1 MARRPHLSLH
11 RLEGSLER
19 RKRKGYPSSPDRDH
33 TTHGA
38 RLQAALVE
46 IVTRKAARNDP
57 ADDPSIILKITT
69 DGYLS
74 EESLAGVGL
83 QVLSQQDD
91 TVTVVLSMDPQ
102 LSQVRIRSSQYA
114 GPVPA
119 GNKAPS
125 HAGFFDA
132 VEDFLELEPAD
143 RIGSALRRDGYTSVP
158 EIPDN
163 VAFLLDVELWDVDDA
178 VLRELYVERV
188 RLAAEASGGEFLSRY
203 RGAGLFIA
211 RVRGPGTCLKVLLA
225 MKEIA
230 WIDRPAR
237 PDFAPDPVAN
247 VTIADLPALDPPL
260 AGSVCIGIVDSGI
273 TASHPMLQG
282 VIAGAFGVPEHFGND
297 DEKRHGTSVAALAAY
312 GSLTEHFAQGRLAP
326 QFRIASAKV
335 VDAHGRFDE
344 DRAVADII
352 EEAIRRLHGEYGCRI
367 INVSLADIDHLVG
380 GRPSNWAMALDNLV
394 RELGIIVTI
403 SAGNV
408 SGISARLHTEG
419 LSIYPGYLLEEDNR
433 LLEPA
438 SAVNALVVGSL
449 AHGNGLMAGDE
460 ENADVI
466 ALTDIHHPSPF
477 SRAGPGFGNS
487 IKPDLVEYGGTAV
500 WMGYASTLS
509 ADRVGCGVLTLNGNY
524 LQSLMTY
531 RHGTSFAAPVAAF
544 KAALLLSEFPGH
556 SANFIR
562 ALMGLST
569 DHPPALIDRVGAPD
583 GKESFLHAGYGV
595 VDIGLASAS
604 EDHRVVM
611 AIEDSLP
618 VDRFAVY
625 EIPIPTDFQ
634 RIKGRRHIK
643 VSLAFDP
650 PVRNT
655 RKEYMGIKMG
665 YHLVRG
671 KTADDVFDRFRK
683 WDKAEKDANGGELV
697 FEGNSWRCKMT
708 PVNTLQE
715 AGTLQV
721 GSFVAHKDISGYG
734 NSYYLVVRCEG
745 KWASSLVEEQT
756 FAVAVEL
763 WHEANLALYQQVAV
777 SLGV

>member
-1 MARRPHLSLH
+1 MARRPHLSLR

-33 TTHGA
+33 IAHGA

-69 DGYLS
+69 NGYIG
-74 EESLAGVGL
+74 EDSLTGVGL

-91 TVTVVLSMDPQ
+91 MATVVLSMDPQ
-102 LSQVRIRSSQYA
+102 LSQVRVRSSQYS
-114 GPVPA
+114 GPIPA

-125 HAGFFDA
+125 HAGFFNA
-132 VEDFLELEPAD
+132 VEDFSELDPAD
-143 RIGSALRRDGYTSVP
+143 RIGSALRREGYAAVAA
-158 EIPDN
+158 IPDDMT
-163 VAFLLDVELWDVDDA
+163 FLLDVELWDVDDA
-178 VLRELYVERV
+178 MLREIYVERV

-211 RVRGPGTCLKVLLA
+211 RVRGPGACLKVLLA

-230 WIDRPAR
+230 WIDLPAR
-237 PDFAPDPVAN
+237 PDFAPDPVADM
-247 VTIADLPALDPPL
+247 TIADLPPLDPPL
-260 AGSVCIGIVDSGI
+260 AESVCIGIVDSGV
-273 TASHPMLQG
+273 TAGHPMLQG
-282 VIAGAFGVPEHFGND
+282 VVSGAFGVPEHFGND
-297 DEKRHGTSVAALAAY
+297 DDKRHGTSVAALAAY
-312 GSLTEHFAQGRLAP
+312 GSLAEHFVQQRLAP

-352 EEAIRRLHGEYGCRI
+352 EEAIRRLHGEYGCRV
-367 INVSLADIDHLVG
+367 INISLADIDHIVG
-380 GRPSNWAMALDNLV
+380 GRPSNWAMVLDNLV
-394 RELGIIVTI
+394 RELGIVVTV

-408 SGISARLHTEG
+408 AGISARLQAEG
-419 LSIYPGYLLEEDNR
+419 LSIYPGYLLEDDNR
-433 LLEPA
+433 LFEPA
-438 SAVNALVVGSL
+438 SALNVLVVGSL
-449 AHGNGLMAGDE
+449 SHGNGLMAGDVD
-460 ENADVI
+460 NADVI
-466 ALTDIHHPSPF
+466 ALTDVHHPSPF
-477 SRAGPGFGNS
+477 SRAGPGFGGS

-500 WMGYASTLS
+500 WLGYASTLS
-509 ADRVGCGVLTLNGNY
+509 ADRAGCGVLTLNANY

-531 RHGTSFAAPVAAF
+531 RYGTSFAAPVAAF
-544 KAALLLSEFPGH
+544 KAAMLLSEFPER

-569 DHPPALIDRVGAPD
+569 DHPPALVDCVSVANGR
-583 GKESFLHAGYGV
+583 ESFQHAGYGV

-634 RIKGRRHIK
+634 RVKGRRHIK

-650 PVRNT
+650 PMRNT

-671 KTADDVFDRFRK
+671 KTADDVFERFRK

-697 FEGNSWRCKMT
+697 FEGDSWRCKMK
-708 PVNTLQE
+708 PAATLQE

-721 GSFVAHKDISGYG
+721 GTFVAHKDMSGYG
-734 NSYYLVVRCEG
+734 DSYYLVVRCEG
-745 KWASSLVEEQT
+745 KWAANLVDEQT

-763 WHEANLALYQQVAV
+763 WHEANLSLYQQVAV
-777 SLGV
+777 TLGV